1 MNNILTLETTKYAI
15 KIDNFE
21 GPLDLLCYLIDK
33 NKMDISEIKISE
45 ITEQYLEFIRINEE
59 LNLEIASEFLIM
71 ASNLVLIKSKKLLPK
86 NIEDEAELTEEELLN
101 KIIEYKKYKEI
112 TSKLRDNYNIFI
124 NRIYRKTEEIEL
136 REQKLEKIYP
146 KELLEEIYMKIFNR
160 NIEKVNENAK
170 NIEKIALTETV
181 SVASKVK
188 EIFRELLKNSNFVFS
203 KLFSLKK
210 CSKLEVITAFSG
222 LLELDRRN
230 KVLVNQ
236 EKLFGDII
244 VEKNKRN
251 KE

>member
-160 NIEKVNENAK
+160 NIEKVNQNAK